1 MVLDDKKLILP
12 LKQPFGAIAEM
23 SKDKDWC
30 HIPDTF
36 RNRCYAAIIII
47 SKEVAM
53 AKDFLG
59 WDFPDAQSF
68 AV

>member
-1 MVLDDKKLILP
+1 MVLDDKTLVLP

-23 SKDKDWC
+23 SKNKDWC

-36 RNRCYAAIIII
+36 RIKYMTVII
-47 SKEVAM
+47 SIAKEVDM
-53 AKDFLG
+53 AKDYLG
-59 WDFPDAQSF
+59 WNYQATQF